1 MINII
6 LGQLEYAEN
15 ELELWNHRYASW
27 IQKET
32 SFLILETERLYLR
45 QLGKRDT
52 LDLLEYHG
60 DTEVVRYIP
69 WTTRSAEEVALA
81 IDSYD
86 SFSSS
91 LQDEGD
97 SVVLGWEVK
106 STGKV
111 IGQSNASLVSL
122 VNQTADIGWVTNR
135 MFWRQGYAYEATFAF
150 LKYLINQPF
159 VNRVIANID
168 MRNPESA
175 LLAEK
180 LGMRLE
186 GEFIKSTYTKGEWCD
201 MWLYA
206 ILQEELQS

>member
-1 MINII
+1 M
-6 LGQLEYAEN
+6 
-15 ELELWNHRYASW
+15 
-27 IQKET
+27 
-32 SFLILETERLYLR
+32 LETERLYLR
-45 QLGKRDT
+45 QVRKRDT

-60 DTEVVRYIP
+60 DAEVVRYIP
-69 WTTRSAEEVALA
+69 WMTRSAEEVALA
-81 IDSYD
+81 IDSYE

-97 SVVLGWEVK
+97 SIVLGWEVK

-135 MFWRQGYAYEATFAF
+135 MFWRQGYAYEATVAL

-186 GEFIKSTYTKGEWCD
+186 GEFIKSTFTKGEWCD

-206 ILQEELQS
+206 MLREDF

>member
-1 MINII
+1 M
-6 LGQLEYAEN
+6 
-15 ELELWNHRYASW
+15 
-27 IQKET
+27 
-32 SFLILETERLYLR
+32 LETERLYLR
-45 QLGKRDT
+45 QMGKKDT
-52 LDLLEYHG
+52 LDLHEYHS
-60 DTEVVRYIP
+60 DAEVVRYIP
-69 WTTRSAEEVALA
+69 WTPRSAEEVDLA
-81 IDSYD
+81 IDSYAR
-86 SFSSS
+86 FSSS
-91 LQDEGD
+91 LQGEGD
-97 SVVLGWEVK
+97 SIVLGWEVK

-135 MFWRQGYAYEATFAF
+135 MFWRQGYAYEATVAF
-150 LKYLINQPF
+150 IKYLINQPF

-206 ILQEELQS
+206 MLREDFDIL